1 MITSR
6 VEDKVKGRGKECR
19 RGQICRDIFVGTK
32 KLGEGTKKYGTFY
45 KDYAIETDIM
55 MRAGAM
61 VSALIIFLS
70 VRVMKV
76 MTLFFC

>member
-45 KDYAIETDIM
+45 LIYAIESDI
-55 MRAGAM
+55 
-61 VSALIIFLS
+61 ICK
-70 VRVMKV
+70 KV
-76 MTLFFC
+76 